1 VKGETGID
9 NGRIQ
14 SETATS
20 ITTLI
25 LPLRSGLFIFIQA
38 LSVRKGDPAVL
49 VSRAKTYAKMGIV
62 KESLDDVNNVLK
74 EDPENYRVCAAPD
87 LARSLLWP
95 GVRHKLTFV
104 YYCIQTAKDIV
115 KFLSRYGSPIFSFF
129 FDSECRYPIPMGRL
143 IHGV

>member
-1 VKGETGID
+1 
-9 NGRIQ
+9 
-14 SETATS
+14 
-20 ITTLI
+20 
-25 LPLRSGLFIFIQA
+25 
-38 LSVRKGDPAVL
+38 
-49 VSRAKTYAKMGIV
+49 MGIV

-87 LARSLLWP
+87 LARSLLSP

-115 KFLSRYGSPIFSFF
+115 KFLSRYGSPIFRGF

-143 IHGV
+143 IHGVWKISDFRQKSPFISETVYDIGPWLLWIINKNK